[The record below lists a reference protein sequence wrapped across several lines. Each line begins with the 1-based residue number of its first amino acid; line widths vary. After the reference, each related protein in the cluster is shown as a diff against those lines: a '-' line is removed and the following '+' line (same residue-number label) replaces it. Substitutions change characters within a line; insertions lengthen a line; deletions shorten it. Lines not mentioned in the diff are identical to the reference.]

1 MPVQAI
7 VAGLGN
13 PGQRYQDSRHNV
25 GFLVVDAFAAQL
37 GASWK
42 TEKRFE
48 AEIAPVSI
56 GSRQLLLAKPTTFMN
71 GSGQALQALAQFY
84 KLPPAAC
91 VVIYDEY
98 QLPPGG
104 LKISVRGSAGG
115 HNGLADIIR
124 CLGQDFVRLRVG
136 IGSDKPPEMVLA
148 DFVLGKLPEADRAA
162 INRRMPDYLGAL
174 RMILE
179 QGPQAAMNHFHQ
191 QHKATASSTNGSN
204 PQTL

>member
-1 MPVQAI
+1 MQAI

-13 PGQRYQDSRHNV
+13 PGQRYQDTRHNA

-37 GASWK
+37 GATWK
-42 TEKRFE
+42 TAKQFD

-56 GSRQLLLAKPTTFMN
+56 GSIQLLLAKPTTFMN
-71 GSGQALQALAQFY
+71 GSGRALSSLAQFY
-84 KLPPAAC
+84 KLPPTAC
-91 VVIYDEY
+91 VVVYDEY

-115 HNGLADIIR
+115 HNGVADIIR
-124 CLGQDFVRLRVG
+124 HLGSDFVRLRVG
-136 IGSDKPPEMVLA
+136 IGSDKPREMVLA
-148 DFVLGKLPEADRAA
+148 DFVLGKLPDADRTA
-162 INRRMPDYLGAL
+162 INARMPDYLGAL

>member
-1 MPVQAI
+1 MQAI